1 MSISSSWIHG
11 NALTIESPIM
21 FEFNYNTEKMEEI
34 GRFVLTPSGPGT
46 WVDAERGG
54 EVSWFHL
61 PIPTINANV
70 SPVKRYELLRV
81 FLLFWCEHA
90 HIREVHVYDGS
101 DKIQEFK
108 VASLQGNY
116 LVQLKKNTFHFGMEP
131 HQVKSGISISFLF
144 AANYAED
151 LPHRRLFVA
160 AAGADFLTSST
171 LFSKA
176 ISARDHIISRLTR

>member
-21 FEFNYNTEKMEEI
+21 FEFNYDTEKMEEI
-34 GRFVLTPSGPGT
+34 GRFVLTPSGPGA

-61 PIPTINANV
+61 PIPTI
-70 SPVKRYELLRV
+70 
-81 FLLFWCEHA
+81 
-90 HIREVHVYDGS
+90 REVHVYDGS
-101 DKIQEFK
+101 DKINEFK
-108 VASLQGNY
+108 GVSLQGNY
-116 LVQLKKNTFHFGMEP
+116 LVKLKKNTFHFVEP

-151 LPHRRLFVA
+151 LPHRRLLVA
-160 AAGADFLTSST
+160 AAGADFLKSST

>member
-21 FEFNYNTEKMEEI
+21 FEFNYDTEKMEEI
-34 GRFVLTPSGPGT
+34 GRFVLTPSGPGA

-70 SPVKRYELLRV
+70 AVERYKLLHV

-101 DKIQEFK
+101 DKINEFK
-108 VASLQGNY
+108 GVSLQGNY
-116 LVQLKKNTFHFGMEP
+116 LVKLKKNTFHFVEP

-144 AANYAED
+144 TANYAED
-151 LPHRRLFVA
+151 LPHRRLLVA
-160 AAGADFLTSST
+160 AAGADFLKSST